1 MRRHSGPAADSRE
14 NWCSELK
21 VFAVRCPEQRSE
33 RVKSGLLGT
42 GTGTG
47 CHRGSAFG
55 FFISAEYKYLETFPF
70 VVCCVSIYLTWRETE
85 TLCPPHSLT
94 SMTILKDSLH
104 SLDIPVLLSLANMSL
119 LSSVCLA
126 ASSFLVYLVSLAF
139 YRLYL
144 HPLAQHPGPFLA
156 RISDWLVPSSPRLVS
171 SRLVSSLN
179 TLLTNPPP
187 PRDRYNVYH
196 SYKGDRHLDM
206 YRAHLKY
213 GPVVRFAPN
222 LISINSSLA
231 LKSIYGHSPLARSLQ
246 KSNFY
251 SAFPAVKG
259 VFNTHNSINKIEH
272 ARKRRVLSAAF
283 SENALRSMENLVLGN
298 IEIFAKEVDR
308 RSVQQHKGIDMGEM
322 FSWLTFDVMGE
333 LCFGKSFDM
342 LRDEATRFVTHLI
355 AQAAHSHY
363 IVSFA
368 PHHRSPPPLHIGSDG
383 CWNCAERKLPAFDYA
398 QDLPCV
404 VSHHCW

>member
-1 MRRHSGPAADSRE
+1 M
-14 NWCSELK
+14 
-21 VFAVRCPEQRSE
+21 
-33 RVKSGLLGT
+33 
-42 GTGTG
+42 
-47 CHRGSAFG
+47 
-55 FFISAEYKYLETFPF
+55 
-70 VVCCVSIYLTWRETE
+70 
-85 TLCPPHSLT
+85 TLV
-94 SMTILKDSLH
+94 KDSLH
-104 SLDIPVLLSLANMSL
+104 SLDVPVLLSLANMSL
-119 LSSVCLA
+119 LSAVCLV
-126 ASSFLVYLVSLAF
+126 ASSFLVYLASLAF

-156 RISDWLVPSSPRLVS
+156 RITDWLVSLFLISRVSRLLPLVS
-171 SRLVSSLN
+171 FFVSRLFVSSLSS
-179 TLLTNPPP
+179 TLLTNT
-187 PRDRYNVYH
+187 RDRYNVYH
-196 SYKGDRHLDM
+196 AYKGDRHLAL

-222 LISINSSLA
+222 LVSINSSPA
-231 LKSIYGHSPLARSLQ
+231 LKSIYGHSPLSRSLQ

-283 SENALRSMENLVLGN
+283 SENALRSMEDLVLGN

-308 RSVQQHKGIDMGEM
+308 RSIQQQKGIDMGEM

-333 LCFGKSFDM
+333 LCFGKSFGM

-368 PHHRSPPPLHIGSDG
+368 PPTP
-383 CWNCAERKLPAFDYA
+383 
-398 QDLPCV
+398 
-404 VSHHCW
+404 